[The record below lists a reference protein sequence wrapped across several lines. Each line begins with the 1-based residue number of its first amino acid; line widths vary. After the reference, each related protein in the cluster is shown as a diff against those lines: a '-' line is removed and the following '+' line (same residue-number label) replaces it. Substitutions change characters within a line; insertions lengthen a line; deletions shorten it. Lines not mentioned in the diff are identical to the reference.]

1 MKDTKLTTLVS
12 VDLTTETPYS
22 EPDSKF
28 YRFKRKLMY
37 SNLLKI
43 IHRHVCK
50 RDFANILEVGTGS
63 GFLIS
68 FLENKYPNFSF
79 NGLEY
84 DPRLVKL
91 TNSKLR
97 RSFVVE
103 GNAEDFHDL
112 GSFDLVVSS
121 QVIEHLYNPENF
133 ALSVKS
139 VLRENGVLI
148 FTTPNLDC
156 LAKRLL
162 GNKWHGYRHDHISL
176 KSRKEWDKLM
186 NDSGFEIVY
195 SGTTFFSGL
204 PILNK
209 LPFGIFNWMLL
220 YLFGSLKWNFGESYV
235 GVFKISSKV

>member
-1 MKDTKLTTLVS
+1 MKDDKLTKLVS

-22 EPDSKF
+22 EPDSRF
-28 YRFKRKLMY
+28 YWFKRKLMY
-37 SNLLKI
+37 SNILKI
-43 IHRHVCK
+43 IHKQVGK
-50 RDFANILEVGTGS
+50 RESANILEVGTGS

-68 FLENKYPNFSF
+68 FLENKYPQFSLQ
-79 NGLEY
+79 GLEY

-97 RSFVVE
+97 RSTVVE
-103 GNAEDFHDL
+103 GNAEDFHNL

-121 QVIEHLYNPENF
+121 QVIEHLYNPGNF
-133 ALSVKS
+133 VLSVKS

-162 GNKWHGYRHDHISL
+162 GYKWHGYRHDHISL
-176 KSRKEWDKLM
+176 KSRNEWDKLM
-186 NDSGFEIVY
+186 TNSGFEIVY

-204 PILNK
+204 PILNRF
-209 LPFGIFNWMLL
+209 PFGIVNWILL
-220 YLFGSLKWNFGESYV
+220 YLLGSLRWNLGESYV
-235 GVFKISSKV
+235 GVFKISSRI